1 VEIASA
7 ADGHPRTFVNV
18 FGQGVKRDEANFLSV
33 GDPDEIWYMIGR
45 HEALRDSTPANRSR
59 PAPII
64 IWARRRW
71 RRYGAEAA
79 AAIVARSRGV

>member
-1 VEIASA
+1 
-7 ADGHPRTFVNV
+7 
-18 FGQGVKRDEANFLSV
+18 
-33 GDPDEIWYMIGR
+33 MIGR